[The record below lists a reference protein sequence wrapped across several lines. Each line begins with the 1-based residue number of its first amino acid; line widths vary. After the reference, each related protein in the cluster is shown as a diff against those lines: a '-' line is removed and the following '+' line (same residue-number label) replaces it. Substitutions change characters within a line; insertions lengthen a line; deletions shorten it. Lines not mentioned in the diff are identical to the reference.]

1 MTAPASL
8 STEATTGRPARSG
21 PLRPFRFGVQARTA
35 ADRAGWV
42 ETARAAEDL
51 GYAIL
56 TMPDHLD
63 DQLSPVPALAT
74 VAAAPERL
82 RIGFLVLGNDYR
94 HPAFVAKD
102 AATLDL
108 LSDGRLEL
116 GLGAGWMR
124 SDYDQAGLTLD
135 PPGTRIER
143 LVEAVAVMDACLSG
157 QPVTHQGRHYQVEG
171 LVSTP
176 LPVQRPR
183 PPLLIG
189 GGGPRMLR
197 TAGRLADIVG
207 VNPDLRAG
215 AITVDMAADVTRERV
230 AEKVGWVREGAGDRF
245 ADIELQVRP
254 FVVAVTNR
262 RRETAEKLAG
272 AFGIT
277 ADEGLAS
284 PLALVGSVD
293 QIADDLRRR
302 REELGFSYVVVGADV
317 FRDFAP
323 VVAELTGT

>member
-1 MTAPASL
+1 MIPPPPSTPAAAGGSV
-8 STEATTGRPARSG
+8 RPG
-21 PLRPFRFGVQARTA
+21 PLRPFRFGVQARGA

-51 GYAIL
+51 GYSIL

-63 DQLSPVPALAT
+63 DQFSPVPALAT
-74 VAAAPERL
+74 VAAVTDRL

-94 HPAFVAKD
+94 HPVFLAKE

-124 SDYDQAGLTLD
+124 ADYDQAGLAYD
-135 PPGTRIER
+135 PPGIRIDR
-143 LVEAVAVMDACLSG
+143 LTEAVAVLEACFSG
-157 QPVTHQGRHYQVEG
+157 AAADHHGRYYQVDG

-176 LPVQRPR
+176 APVQRPR

-215 AITVDMAADVTRERV
+215 AITAAMAADVTAERV
-230 AEKVGWVREGAGDRF
+230 AEKVSWVRDGAGDRF
-245 ADIELQVRP
+245 PDIELQVRP
-254 FVVAVTNR
+254 FVVEVTDR
-262 RRETAEKLAG
+262 RQETATQLAG
-272 AFGIT
+272 AFGLT
-277 ADEGLAS
+277 AEQGLAS
-284 PLALVGSVD
+284 PLALVGSPG
-293 QIADDLRRR
+293 QMADDLRRR
-302 REELGFSYVVVGADV
+302 REEFGFSYVVVAADV
-317 FRDFAP
+317 LEDFAP
-323 VVAELTGT
+323 VVAELSGT